1 VVINPPVSWPSN
13 EPPRKKLIGKTS
25 EYYDQTL
32 ENTPIAFDGAS
43 IFSTLE
49 GFYQK
54 IIPPKRSE
62 TALEWGSHSA
72 TMTLINL
79 SVSMRLRS
87 LLARCFGRLIA

>member
-1 VVINPPVSWPSN
+1 MSDVNAA
-13 EPPRKKLIGKTS
+13 EAELISQLS

-32 ENTPIAFDGAS
+32 ESTPISFDGAS

-49 GFYQK
+49 GYYQK
-54 IIPPKRSE
+54 LLPPKRSE

-79 SVSMRLRS
+79 SVSCPFRGKSLRV
-87 LLARCFGRLIA
+87 